1 MNRSYKYYD
10 LARLKFHA
18 TGFLV
23 QLHKSEFIFHL
34 GLEDKSLFS
43 LRRTLKQLPWVLLY
57 WTGNASRS

>member
-34 GLEDKSLFS
+34 GLEDKRYPLQIEWKALTFNSIRFLS
-43 LRRTLKQLPWVLLY
+43 D
-57 WTGNASRS
+57 